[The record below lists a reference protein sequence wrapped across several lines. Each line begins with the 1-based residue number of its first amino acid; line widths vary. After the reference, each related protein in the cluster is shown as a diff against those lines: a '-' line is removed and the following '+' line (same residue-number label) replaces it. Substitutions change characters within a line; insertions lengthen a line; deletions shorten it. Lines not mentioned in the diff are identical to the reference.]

1 MAKCPVFN
9 VDRSVSSSFANA
21 YRDSYGEDMNALQTK
36 SPTIRE
42 TSGKENVCFYQGK
55 QLLKSKWEN

>member
-1 MAKCPVFN
+1 